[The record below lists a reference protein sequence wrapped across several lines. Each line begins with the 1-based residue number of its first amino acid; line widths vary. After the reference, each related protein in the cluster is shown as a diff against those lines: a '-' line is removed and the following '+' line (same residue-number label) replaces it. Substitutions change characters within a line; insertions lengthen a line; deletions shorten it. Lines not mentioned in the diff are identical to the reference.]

1 MKRYTIVKKYYYFM
15 FSRGNRYFQKIQSIV
30 LIKVSSVSKIAITI
44 LFKNFVERKKNLTR
58 RKLRV
63 KLNLGQ

>member
-1 MKRYTIVKKYYYFM
+1 M